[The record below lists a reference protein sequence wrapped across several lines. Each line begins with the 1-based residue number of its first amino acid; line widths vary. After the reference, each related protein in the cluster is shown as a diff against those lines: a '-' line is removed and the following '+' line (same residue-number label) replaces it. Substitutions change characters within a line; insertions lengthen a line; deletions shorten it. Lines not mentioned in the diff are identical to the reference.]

1 MGDNN
6 YNINNWQGG
15 EDTKYR
21 DVSGKLGLNIQK
33 FIQNVSYLQKI
44 LGSTPIDGNF
54 DKKLFS
60 QMQEVIT
67 KNLELSKNINL
78 QLSKIEGI
86 ASQYPLKERTL
97 QIKSF
102 RESYSTNLKNFKSL
116 QETAIRKERENLSV
130 FKSNEQRKQYPLLD
144 LSSMEEHRGG
154 DEESEEGRSGSMGG
168 VRVHQQFENYKEI
181 ERLHEIEER
190 RQAMVQLEGDI
201 RDVNVIFKDLSLMIN
216 DQESLVNS
224 IEDTVITTSA
234 NVNLAGGKIR
244 EAHAFQG
251 AARKKRLFFYIFLI
265 IALVA
270 LIGVMIWQ
278 FVPSA
283 KPSHKIF

>member
-154 DEESEEGRSGSMGG
+154 DEESEEGE
-168 VRVHQQFENYKEI
+168 VDQW
-181 ERLHEIEER
+181 EESEFISNLR
-190 RQAMVQLEGDI
+190 
-201 RDVNVIFKDLSLMIN
+201 
-216 DQESLVNS
+216 
-224 IEDTVITTSA
+224 IT
-234 NVNLAGGKIR
+234 
-244 EAHAFQG
+244 
-251 AARKKRLFFYIFLI
+251 RK
-265 IALVA
+265 
-270 LIGVMIWQ
+270 
-278 FVPSA
+278 
-283 KPSHKIF
+283 